1 MLTSCYVLQA
11 KVLRKLVQQTFKEY
25 ANLSVEECVF
35 QFFEVL
41 EKVWKFDEESFSCTL
56 GVSHWLTTLQNIIL
70 KRPFSCAHNERRI
83 IDRLKSIKRLQTA
96 SVHQSVLL
104 SQAHNIVIVA
114 DSVTSASRPPSSL
127 CTRVAFDLDLP

>member
-1 MLTSCYVLQA
+1 MFLQA

-70 KRPFSCAHNERRI
+70 KRPFSCEHNERRI
-83 IDRLKSIKRLQTA
+83 IDIA
-96 SVHQSVLL
+96 
-104 SQAHNIVIVA
+104 
-114 DSVTSASRPPSSL
+114 
-127 CTRVAFDLDLP
+127 